1 MTLTRICIL
10 GGGFGGLSVL
20 LNLSKYFKIYNP
32 IEITL
37 IDKKDH
43 FLFTPL
49 LHEVATGEL
58 LPESITF
65 PFEKF
70 KTKSKNFKFIQDEI
84 ISIESKQKKVIL
96 ANQEVK
102 YDYLVIALGSEVN
115 FYNKEKI
122 KKYAL
127 PLKTIEDSQR
137 IKNKIVESLS
147 LASKETD
154 IRKKQALTTFVIAG
168 AGATGTEVAGSLKF
182 FIKDKLT
189 EINNITPDQIKI
201 ILADYRDK
209 PLSEFQDD
217 VFSNLAS
224 RHLELIDINL
234 LLHTKVKDYDGE
246 VVTLFDSNENMVHH
260 IKSNTLIW
268 TAGIKPASIIEKINL
283 PKKDNKI
290 LVDDYL
296 NVISH
301 NDIFALG
308 DCVTMGHNSFFT
320 TAQTALQQAEIVAN
334 NIASKI
340 NIFIFTKRFKYLHQ
354 GSLISI
360 GRDYGISDVF
370 GVKVTGLY
378 GWLIWKFIHLIKIN
392 GFDGKFNI
400 FINWLYQLY
409 LKKLLIRID
418 RK

>member
-84 ISIESKQKKVIL
+84 IGIEPKQKKVIL

-127 PLKTIEDSQR
+127 PLKTIEDSQK

-296 NVISH
+296 NVVSH

-308 DCVTMGHNSFFT
+308 DCVTMGQNSFFT

-334 NIASKI
+334 NISSKI

>member
-127 PLKTIEDSQR
+127 PLKTIEDSQK

-308 DCVTMGHNSFFT
+308 DCVTMGNNSFFT